1 MIKLKIVDGEFW
13 YECESLEQEK
23 ELDEILDKYDK
34 EDKEKDQRIATLEKE
49 IEFLWSGRFSISCNN
64 DNNWKC
70 MSDSD
75 CSVCVEKQAKKEI
88 EREAGK

>member
-1 MIKLKIVDGEFW
+1 MDSTNLIRKMQHERI
-13 YECESLEQEK
+13 
-23 ELDEILDKYDK
+23 
-34 EDKEKDQRIATLEKE
+34 EDKKEIKDQRIATLEKE
-49 IEFLWSGRFSISCNN
+49 IEFLWSGKFSISCNN

-70 MSDSD
+70 MSDGD